1 MDVIALTGR
10 ILFVLIFLGSGT
22 TGHIGQRKGM
32 AQYASSQGIPA
43 AEPLVVL
50 SGVMIVVGGLMVALG
65 VWGDLGALLLLLV
78 FVLATAFLIHA
89 FWKVED
95 PHQRMDQQVQFM
107 KNLGLAG
114 GSILA
119 FVLFAGLGHDL
130 GLTITGPL
138 FNLR

>member
-1 MDVIALTGR
+1 
-10 ILFVLIFLGSGT
+10 
-22 TGHIGQRKGM
+22 
-32 AQYASSQGIPA
+32 
-43 AEPLVVL
+43 
-50 SGVMIVVGGLMVALG
+50 
-65 VWGDLGALLLLLV
+65 
-78 FVLATAFLIHA
+78 LATALLIHA
-89 FWKVED
+89 FWKAED
-95 PHQRMDQQVQFM
+95 AHQRMDPQVHFM